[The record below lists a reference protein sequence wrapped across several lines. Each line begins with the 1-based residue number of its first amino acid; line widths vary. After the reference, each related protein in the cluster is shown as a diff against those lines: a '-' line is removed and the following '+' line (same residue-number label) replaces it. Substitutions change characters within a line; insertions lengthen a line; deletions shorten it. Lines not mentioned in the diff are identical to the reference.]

1 MAKQA
6 LFAGLVADEHGAA
19 VDVASVGGESFYVV
33 DDEGFMRHIESER
46 VDRQVLQALA
56 EFVRGHEELISGEAM
71 KALGQE
77 DIFTKAAIE
86 SSLRNLDKHF
96 ELVIQQ
102 GLPDEARAWMGM
114 LGFQVRI
121 DVHGE
126 VLEVS
131 QPSGPE
137 GPPE

>member
-1 MAKQA
+1 MAQQA
-6 LFAGLVADEHGAA
+6 LFAGLVADERGDP
-19 VDVASVGGESFYVV
+19 VQVAIVGGQSFYVV
-33 DDEGFMRHIESER
+33 DDAGFKRHIESEG

-56 EFVRGHEELISGEAM
+56 EFMRGHEELISTEAM

-86 SSLRNLDKHF
+86 TLLKNPDRQFDEVL
-96 ELVIQQ
+96 QR
-102 GLPDEARAWMGM
+102 GLPEEARAWMGM

-121 DVHGE
+121 DLHGN
-126 VLEVS
+126 VLEIQ

-137 GPPE
+137 EPPE